1 MFQRKFLKLQ
11 CEKTTSKRQEKII
24 LLSDS
29 LSFFRAAF
37 LDFVLRFLI
46 NAFERL
52 SFQNFLKT
60 GSCDSPKYEVPDI
73 SILEEFKFKF
83 VFVQTYICYAK
94 TDNASFF
101 ISIRQI

>member
-37 LDFVLRFLI
+37 LNFVLRFLI

-52 SFQNFLKT
+52 SFLNFLKT

-101 ISIRQI
+101 ISVRQI